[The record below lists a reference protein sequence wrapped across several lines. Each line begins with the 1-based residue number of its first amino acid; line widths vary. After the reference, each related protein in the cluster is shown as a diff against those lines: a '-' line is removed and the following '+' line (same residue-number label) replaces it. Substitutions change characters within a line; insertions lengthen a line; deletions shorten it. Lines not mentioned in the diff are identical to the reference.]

1 MISIKVPMQLKGE
14 IIQESVAENKIE
26 IGWEIWKIL
35 QKM

>member
-1 MISIKVPMQLKGE
+1 MTMHLKEE
-14 IIQESVAENKIE
+14 IIQKSVAENKIE

>member
-1 MISIKVPMQLKGE
+1 MISIKVLMQLKGE

-35 QKM
+35 QNM

>member
-1 MISIKVPMQLKGE
+1 MISIKALMLLRVE